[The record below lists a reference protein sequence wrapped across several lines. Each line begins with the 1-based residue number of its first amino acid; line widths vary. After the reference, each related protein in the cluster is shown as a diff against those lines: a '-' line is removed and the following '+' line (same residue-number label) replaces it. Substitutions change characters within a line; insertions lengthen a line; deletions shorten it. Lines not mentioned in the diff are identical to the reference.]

1 MTASRMAPK
10 TSSMTSTICQA
21 SSAMITMIRATS
33 SKRAKCP
40 GDRSVEVGIVIELRN
55 RPAKMHRLLA
65 THRRS
70 ECFRRH
76 RKRIFRANALIS
88 ISAVTFSGDA
98 VLIELP
104 CEWQP
109 NKQIEDIT
117 MSDDRTEGSLKKMK
131 GDVKE
136 GAGNLT
142 GDSKLK
148 SEGKADKAE
157 GKIQNA
163 IGGIK
168 DALTGKK
175 EP

>member
-1 MTASRMAPK
+1 
-10 TSSMTSTICQA
+10 
-21 SSAMITMIRATS
+21 
-33 SKRAKCP
+33 
-40 GDRSVEVGIVIELRN
+40 VEVGIAIELRN
-55 RPAKMHRLLA
+55 RPAKVHRLLA

-70 ECFRRH
+70 ECFRH
-76 RKRIFRANALIS
+76 
-88 ISAVTFSGDA
+88 TQSGFYGACINFNFYRDVSRQR

-104 CEWQP
+104 SDWQH
-109 NKQIEDIT
+109 KKCKFEDTT

-131 GDVKE
+131 GDLKE

-163 IGGIK
+163 VGGIK